1 MNAPLHTEVYKGFT
15 ISFHREN
22 EDTDPRDH
30 LDDAAGYVSGD
41 AENDHETI
49 VQIASGD
56 LDWFCAKVTAS
67 LNGIV
72 LAEDYLGCCCYFDPM
87 DFVRGGAGDYYAD
100 MREDVVSRAG
110 AVLADAMAAAV
121 KQPEYD
127 Q

>member
-1 MNAPLHTEVYKGFT
+1 MTNLLNTEVYKGFT
-15 ISFHREN
+15 ISFYREN
-22 EDTDPRDH
+22 EDSDPCDH
-30 LDDAAGYVSGD
+30 LSGD

-72 LAEDYLGCCCYFDPM
+72 LAEDYLGCCCYSDPA
-87 DFVRGGAGDYYAD
+87 DFVLSGAGDYYAD
-100 MREDVVSRAG
+100 MREDVAFRALH
-110 AVLADAMAAAV
+110 AVATMAAAV
-121 KQPEYD
+121 KQVEVT

>member
-1 MNAPLHTEVYKGFT
+1 MTTPLHTEVYKGFT
-15 ISFHREN
+15 ISFYREN

-72 LAEDYLGCCCYFDPM
+72 LADAYLGCCCYADPM

-100 MREDVVSRAG
+100 MREDVAFRALY
-110 AVLADAMAAAV
+110 AVAVMSAAV
-121 KQPEYD
+121 KQPED
-127 Q
+127 AQ

>member
-1 MNAPLHTEVYKGFT
+1 MNHPLHTEVYKGFT
-15 ISFHREN
+15 ISFYREN
-22 EDTDPRDH
+22 EDSDPRDH
-30 LDDAAGYVSGD
+30 FDDAAGYVSGD

-72 LAEDYLGCCCYFDPM
+72 LAEDYLGCCCYFDPA

-100 MREDVVSRAG
+100 MRADVASRALQ
-110 AVLADAMAAAV
+110 AVAAMAAAV
-121 KQPEYD
+121 NQLEAV
-127 Q
+127 